1 MTSEILDLHSAL
13 DKLGVKGAIT
23 THQIAND
30 RIAVY
35 LDGEYFGIWDTA
47 RKTFV
52 D

>member
-1 MTSEILDLHSAL
+1 MKELYEAL
-13 DKLGVKGAIT
+13 EKLGVKGDHIIVNW
-23 THQIAND
+23 IATD

-35 LDGEYFGIWDTA
+35 IDGEYFGIWDTN

>member
-1 MTSEILDLHSAL
+1 MKELFEAL
-13 DKLGVKGAIT
+13 VKLGTKGKVTTKQIT
-23 THQIAND
+23 TD

-35 LDGEYFGIWDTA
+35 VNGEYFGIWDTN

>member
-1 MTSEILDLHSAL
+1 MKELYKAIHAL
-13 DKLGVKGAIT
+13 GIEKSFTIDWVST
-23 THQIAND
+23 D

-35 LDGEYFGIWDTA
+35 IDGEYFGIWDTV

>member
-1 MTSEILDLHSAL
+1 MKELFNAIAA
-13 DKLGVKGAIT
+13 LGVTGATIIV
-23 THQIAND
+23 HWIASD

-35 LDGEYFGIWDTA
+35 IDGEYFGIWDNT